1 MLSTLL
7 LTLLLSVAGSPETLN
22 LNQLSVHAYEE
33 AIWSPDEDG
42 YEMPEPAT
50 KCQVEVTVN
59 GRYVVTDTNGQDHLA
74 ANSSELT
81 ELLDMYCKAKPK
93 AEATAGTS

>member
-7 LTLLLSVAGSPETLN
+7 LTLSLSVAGSPETLN

-33 AIWSPDEDG
+33 AIWPPDEDE

-50 KCQVEVTVN
+50 KCQIEVVGK
-59 GRYVVTDTNGQDHLA
+59 GRYIITAPNGETYGA
-74 ANSSELT
+74 TST
-81 ELLDMYCKAKPK
+81 GELLGILNDHCKSKPK
-93 AEATAGTS
+93 TGES